1 MSNFVNE
8 VLMSIN
14 HIQESRVMKTLESY
28 STFSQSYNSAGR
40 NFQEKSFRENGSK
53 RIFKKN
59 TLGQRITFYQ
69 TARWCSQIKHSDLGQ
84 DFGDVFKLWT
94 NKFFKHDQSHSKS
107 IWNMVRFEV
116 LKFCKK
122 FYRII
127 SAVEIPGIFYVHEE
141 TLRKYRS
148 TFFTNRFGTEFK

>member
-1 MSNFVNE
+1 
-8 VLMSIN
+8 MSIN
-14 HIQESRVMKTLESY
+14 YIQESRVMKTLESY

-40 NFQEKSFRENGSK
+40 NFQEKSFRENGQIRFLETDSYSK

-94 NKFFKHDQSHSKS
+94 NICFKHDHIPISKS
-107 IWNMVRFEV
+107 IWNMVIFEA
-116 LKFCKK
+116 LRFCKK
-122 FYRII
+122 FYLNNFGSRNSRNILC
-127 SAVEIPGIFYVHEE
+127 SWRNSEEIQINILYE
-141 TLRKYRS
+141 
-148 TFFTNRFGTEFK
+148 